1 MGLSQAVNHLVAV
14 VDTANDKMLYY
25 LNGELGGEAAFPA
38 ALSDIND
45 VNVWLG
51 RSQYANDPAFTGT
64 YHDFRIYDQALT
76 AEQVATSFAAGPDP
90 DFLAR

>member
-1 MGLSQAVNHLVAV
+1 MY
-14 VDTANDKMLYY
+14 YY
-25 LNGELGGEAAFPA
+25 LNGELGGEAPFTA

-51 RSQYANDPAFTGT
+51 RSQYSGDPAFSGT
-64 YHDFRIYDQALT
+64 YHEFRIYDQALT
-76 AEQVATSFAAGPDP
+76 APQVATSFAAGPDP